1 MYYEVMPDMYADFGV
16 LEDPV
21 PRPGRFRLGQPITG
35 TLPEPLVFPVDNT
48 DENPPRGMEG
58 ISVPVWSGA
67 VLRCLQG
74 AGVDN
79 LQVFHALLRNAAG
92 REWRDYFAVNVLG
105 AVSCMAKS
113 TEATHVAERPSG
125 TAFVKVHKLVINP
138 ARAAG
143 LELFRL
149 AESPGVLL
157 MHQRLLDALKK
168 SSPPQGWG
176 ISAKPVAEERV

>member
-16 LEDPV
+16 TDDPV
-21 PRPGRFRLGQPITG
+21 PRPGLFMLGQPFTRA
-35 TLPEPLVFPVDNT
+35 LPEPVVFPVDNT
-48 DENPPRGMEG
+48 DEHPPRGMEG

-67 VLRCLQG
+67 LLRSLQG

-79 LQVFHALLRNAAG
+79 LQVFHAILRNDAG

-113 TEATHVAERPSG
+113 TEATKVAERPSG
-125 TAFVKVHKLVINP
+125 MQFAKVHKLVINP

-149 AESPGVLL
+149 AESPTMLL
-157 MHQRLLDALKK
+157 MHQRLFEVLQKNA
-168 SSPPQGWG
+168 PPDGWG
-176 ISAKPVAEERV
+176 LSARPVAEEPV

>member
-16 LEDPV
+16 TDDPV
-21 PRPGRFRLGQPITG
+21 PRPGLFMLGQPFTQA
-35 TLPEPLVFPVDNT
+35 LPEPVVFPVDNT
-48 DENPPRGMEG
+48 DEHPPRGMEG

-67 VLRCLQG
+67 LLRCLQG

-79 LQVFHALLRNAAG
+79 LQVFHATLRNDAG

-113 TEATHVAERPSG
+113 TEATKVAERPSG
-125 TAFVKVHKLVINP
+125 MQFAKVHKLVINP

-149 AESPGVLL
+149 AESPTLLL
-157 MHQRLLDALKK
+157 MHQRLFDVLQKNA
-168 SSPPQGWG
+168 PPDGWG
-176 ISAKPVAEERV
+176 LSARPVAEEPV

>member
-16 LEDPV
+16 TDDPV
-21 PRPGRFRLGQPITG
+21 PRPGLFMLGQPFTQV
-35 TLPEPLVFPVDNT
+35 LPEPVVFPVDNT
-48 DENPPRGMEG
+48 DEHPPRGMEG

-67 VLRCLQG
+67 LLRSLQG

-79 LQVFHALLRNAAG
+79 LQVFHAILRNDAG

-113 TEATHVAERPSG
+113 TEATRVAERPSG
-125 TAFVKVHKLVINP
+125 MQFAKVHKLVINP

-149 AESPGVLL
+149 AESPTILL
-157 MHQRLLDALKK
+157 MHQRLFDVLQKNA
-168 SSPPQGWG
+168 PPDGWG
-176 ISAKPVAEERV
+176 ISARPVAEEPV

>member
-1 MYYEVMPDMYADFGV
+1 MYYEVMPDMYADVGV

-21 PRPGRFRLGQPITG
+21 PRPGRFRLGQSIAG
-35 TLPEPLVFPVDNT
+35 ALPEPLVFPVDNT
-48 DENPPRGMEG
+48 DERPPRGMEG
-58 ISVPVWSGA
+58 ISIPVWSGA

-79 LQVFHALLRNAAG
+79 LQVFHAILRNAAD

-113 TEATHVAERPSG
+113 SETSPIAERPSG
-125 TAFVKVHKLVINP
+125 AALVKVHKLVINP
-138 ARAAG
+138 VRAAG

-157 MHQRLLDALKK
+157 MHQRLLDALQKNA
-168 SSPPQGWG
+168 PPQGWG
-176 ISAKPVAEERV
+176 ISARPVAEAPV

>member
-1 MYYEVMPDMYADFGV
+1 MYYEVMRYIYADFGV
-16 LEDPV
+16 LNDPV
-21 PRPGRFRLGQPITG
+21 PRPGLFLRGQPFTKP
-35 TLPEPLVFPVDNT
+35 LPEPVVFPVSNT
-48 DENPPRGMEG
+48 DEHPPRGMEG

-67 VLRCLQG
+67 LLRCLQG

-79 LQVFHALLRNAAG
+79 LQVFHAILRNDAG

-113 TEATHVAERPSG
+113 TEATRVAERPSG
-125 TAFVKVHKLVINP
+125 MPFMKVHKLVMDP

-149 AESPGVLL
+149 AESPTMLL
-157 MHQRLLDALKK
+157 MHQRLLDALDK
-168 SSPPQGWG
+168 SAPPGGWG
-176 ISAKPVAEERV
+176 ISAMPVAQEQV